1 MDWGSGYGRGGA
13 GFKTT
18 EGVVVFTKSAQ
29 RQKTG
34 IAEEKGASFVN

>member
-18 EGVVVFTKSAQ
+18 KGVVVFTKSAQ
-29 RQKTG
+29 RWKRG
-34 IAEEKGASFVN
+34 KERERSLE